1 MNIDALMEDAHDFMP
16 NFDKV
21 NFAKFKTAK
30 AAANAAYKAL
40 VKDCKLHGMNPDYE
54 VYKRKEGGA
63 GVDGY
68 LRIGWESGP
77 YQWAVKRFVSGPWGY
92 AEPHFSFDLCFYDT
106 SNWSR

>member
-1 MNIDALMEDAHDFMP
+1 MNIDAIMYGGEDAHDFMP

-40 VKDCKLHGMNPDYE
+40 VKDCKLHGMDPDYE
-54 VYKRKEGGA
+54 VYKREE
-63 GVDGY
+63 DGY

-77 YQWAVKRFVSGPWGY
+77 FEWAVKRFVNGPWGY
-92 AEPHFSFDLCFYDT
+92 AEPYYSFDFCFYDE
-106 SNWSR
+106 